1 MKLNNHGWG
10 TKEFIFS
17 IVAILILLLVVAVNV
32 HRLYNAL
39 DDTSYSTNNSTDT
52 NTNNNTNNNN
62 NNNNNNSNDNTNN
75 NNANDNSNTN
85 GTSES
90 EEVAYSEKYY
100 KDYQNKMINATRNYI
115 IYSNSS
121 IPNEGLKVDLSTL
134 VNKNY
139 INSLNDM
146 LDNSPCN
153 GYSIVSINSDSSLN
167 IKTYLS
173 CSNYVT
179 EGY

>member
-1 MKLNNHGWG
+1 
-10 TKEFIFS
+10 
-17 IVAILILLLVVAVNV
+17 
-32 HRLYNAL
+32 
-39 DDTSYSTNNSTDT
+39 
-52 NTNNNTNNNN
+52 
-62 NNNNNNSNDNTNN
+62 
-75 NNANDNSNTN
+75 
-85 GTSES
+85 
-90 EEVAYSEKYY
+90 
-100 KDYQNKMINATRNYI
+100 MINATRNYI